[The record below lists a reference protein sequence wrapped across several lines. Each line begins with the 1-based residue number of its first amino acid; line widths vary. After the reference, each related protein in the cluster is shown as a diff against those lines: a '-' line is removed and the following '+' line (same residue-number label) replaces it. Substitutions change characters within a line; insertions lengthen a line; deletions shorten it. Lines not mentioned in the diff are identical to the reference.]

1 MNNIKQ
7 CSFSFTTIPNK
18 VTHSL
23 WKHLILS
30 DKNIECRINGVYS
43 FFILHKYSKC
53 IECWQTS
60 HFFYTHPPRI
70 HQFNHCKRI
79 CIKCIFSPLQTLNTK
94 GLSSIYCPNNQWWS
108 LFILLKLFSK
118 SDVRFGSLFNVQTG
132 NKAAI
137 LPPTPHLV
145 QAYFSYLQAAPQL

>member
-1 MNNIKQ
+1 MPWILNNIKQ

-53 IECWQTS
+53 IECWQSS
-60 HFFYTHPPRI
+60 HFFILTLQEFINSITARGFALNAFFPPFR
-70 HQFNHCKRI
+70 HWTLKDFLQFIVQIINDDPCLY
-79 CIKCIFSPLQTLNTK
+79 S
-94 GLSSIYCPNNQWWS
+94 LSCSAKVVWS
-108 LFILLKLFSK
+108 L
-118 SDVRFGSLFNVQTG
+118 DRFFNVH
-132 NKAAI
+132 K
-137 LPPTPHLV
+137 
-145 QAYFSYLQAAPQL
+145 